1 MDFRCLLGRVSCP
14 TEGVTVDEKL
24 THGNSNKWIFE
35 ITAPAEPR
43 TVEVI
48 LLDFRSGKPKPRGL
62 LLPHATPLNA
72 AAAQALIFFPEPD
85 RILMQVEPGATGWP
99 LSPLRFRVV
108 VDGLHTLM
116 R

>member
-1 MDFRCLLGRVSCP
+1 
-14 TEGVTVDEKL
+14 VTVDEKL

-85 RILMQVEPGATGWP
+85 RILMQVEPGATGWFGGPPDERP